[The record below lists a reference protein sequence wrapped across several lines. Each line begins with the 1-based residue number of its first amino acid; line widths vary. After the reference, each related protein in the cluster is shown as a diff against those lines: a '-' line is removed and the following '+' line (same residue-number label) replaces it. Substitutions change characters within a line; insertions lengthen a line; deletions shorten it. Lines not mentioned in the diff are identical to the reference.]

1 MVMPDI
7 FSAVTQSEEPQPHPI
22 LASFL
27 LCSAHC
33 SNTTH
38 RQYPWVRSSFPGF
51 LMAHTLITHHFL
63 PTLPPTRSDEFLV
76 ISLALQ
82 TIGFFL
88 KFHSFNVCGYAY
100 AMVCM
105 EVGGCHV
112 ELALSLLHAD
122 LEDQTL
128 AVFRLGS
135 SHLYPPS
142 HPAGFYLGVE
152 Q

>member
-1 MVMPDI
+1 MSNQHSNSNQNYFAWGIVFFRQNYWLKFSILRAKINTFVFLRKWNLSCGHHLAHEITFAKICVSVMVMPDI
-7 FSAVTQSEEPQPHPI
+7 FSAVTQSEEPQPHPF

-76 ISLALQ
+76 ISPALQ
-82 TIGFFL
+82 MIGFF
-88 KFHSFNVCGYAY
+88 
-100 AMVCM
+100 
-105 EVGGCHV
+105 
-112 ELALSLLHAD
+112 
-122 LEDQTL
+122 
-128 AVFRLGS
+128 
-135 SHLYPPS
+135 
-142 HPAGFYLGVE
+142 
-152 Q
+152 

>member
-7 FSAVTQSEEPQPHPI
+7 FSAVTQSEEPQPHPF

-82 TIGFFL
+82 TIGFFFKIPL
-88 KFHSFNVCGYAY
+88 IQCVWICICYGMH
-100 AMVCM
+100 
-105 EVGGCHV
+105 GGRRMPRGV
-112 ELALSLLHAD
+112 SSL
-122 LEDQTL
+122 
-128 AVFRLGS
+128 
-135 SHLYPPS
+135 PPS
-142 HPAGFYLGVE
+142 CRSGGSDSGCF
-152 Q
+152 